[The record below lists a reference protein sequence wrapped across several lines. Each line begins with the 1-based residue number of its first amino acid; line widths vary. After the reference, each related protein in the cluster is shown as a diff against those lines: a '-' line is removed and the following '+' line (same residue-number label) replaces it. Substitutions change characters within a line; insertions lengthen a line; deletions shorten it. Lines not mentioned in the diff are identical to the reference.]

1 MDSYTK
7 RSISILVALIL
18 LISVFPI
25 FAFGFGQPSGADSED
40 WYMTV
45 EGVLEDDTYVLY
57 PYEKANL
64 VIGFSKFGELI
75 NTLENVGLEYGDRDA
90 IAPPAGSSIPAKI
103 PNNIRQSGWLINITY
118 FNIPEREVR
127 NVWACALFSDLYVTG
142 NDWIR
147 VDDDWLGGLAGSP
160 EAEDVEYPYMPGYF
174 INNPTEF
181 GYGGRKTNGTVVTD
195 PIEVLYDGPR
205 RFIARC
211 VNHVYDWVQTSMRDG
226 YVEPLVDVVI
236 TIDFNKVNKE
246 IIVMNDVHLVAENY
260 VVGEI
265 DLPIYKWIPPEGE
278 KPGNLT
284 TVTET
289 IGGLIVQFSDRGR
302 WDIGASPEFKSY
314 VHFYTEGNEVNLS
327 DPLCTD
333 DLIAEGLATVYN
345 DNYTTTDTLPS
356 NLLSRHGPEPRR
368 IDDVNSTFDLAQI
381 ISDDLEYVGFAAF
394 WPSLSDWSVDAGRLN
409 QWWKSLTI
417 NDKHS
422 IDGNITSEPFR
433 SPYVIG
439 EWDFILTDTPTLYDD
454 HVRSDTQFR
463 GVKVCGMTDR
473 NAKPSQIDWIWYPNN
488 IEVGDGSDIEISSL
502 EYLRI
507 DREVA
512 YQLMGVFNPWDLIN
526 AVNNNSSRWVELSEG
541 LGDDN
546 EIDLSTSNLIPMP
559 YSIVENYDY
568 VYLNMTTTLP
578 FYSDEYNGDGI
589 IGDDPN
595 EIGEFFRYS
604 AFPERVL
611 VELDPVNKSG
621 ELTLLKRGE
630 DYVINVTDGTVQA
643 NVYFIEDGE
652 ISNPLEIEEGAL
664 IKVLY
669 STRSGSYE
677 WVNIGRDAE
686 PIDNLSATL
695 IKDAFDSLMGISVK
709 YSALDMN
716 NPDKPSL
723 LRKFGLG
730 DEPVDYYYY
739 YNASLEGDLRTALK
753 DDWNSTVPISSSNII
768 TVGGPMANVFAEY
781 YNEFT
786 QVVYRQN
793 KFDFLFSSDWGA
805 TFYGSTRGYALDT
818 KVPGTLITDLG
829 RAGIGTLST
838 YIDINGTF
846 SLMVYGYR
854 GKDTFWA
861 SQALFDTELP
871 IFVDDGNGVLDW
883 IDENDNSLMDPEDS
897 FGDDI
902 MLGEIYIDNNGELK
916 WFFLPGIVALKMQ
929 NPGVTSLVML
939 IYYDIQHSS
948 LTQDFPVILL
958 VEKLGTITEK
968 PQHPEP

>member
-1 MDSYTK
+1 
-7 RSISILVALIL
+7 
-18 LISVFPI
+18 
-25 FAFGFGQPSGADSED
+25 
-40 WYMTV
+40 
-45 EGVLEDDTYVLY
+45 
-57 PYEKANL
+57 
-64 VIGFSKFGELI
+64 
-75 NTLENVGLEYGDRDA
+75 
-90 IAPPAGSSIPAKI
+90 
-103 PNNIRQSGWLINITY
+103 
-118 FNIPEREVR
+118 
-127 NVWACALFSDLYVTG
+127 
-142 NDWIR
+142 
-147 VDDDWLGGLAGSP
+147 
-160 EAEDVEYPYMPGYF
+160 
-174 INNPTEF
+174 
-181 GYGGRKTNGTVVTD
+181 
-195 PIEVLYDGPR
+195 
-205 RFIARC
+205 
-211 VNHVYDWVQTSMRDG
+211 
-226 YVEPLVDVVI
+226 
-236 TIDFNKVNKE
+236 
-246 IIVMNDVHLVAENY
+246 
-260 VVGEI
+260 
-265 DLPIYKWIPPEGE
+265 
-278 KPGNLT
+278 
-284 TVTET
+284 
-289 IGGLIVQFSDRGR
+289 
-302 WDIGASPEFKSY
+302 
-314 VHFYTEGNEVNLS
+314 
-327 DPLCTD
+327 
-333 DLIAEGLATVYN
+333 
-345 DNYTTTDTLPS
+345 
-356 NLLSRHGPEPRR
+356 
-368 IDDVNSTFDLAQI
+368 
-381 ISDDLEYVGFAAF
+381 
-394 WPSLSDWSVDAGRLN
+394 
-409 QWWKSLTI
+409 
-417 NDKHS
+417 
-422 IDGNITSEPFR
+422 
-433 SPYVIG
+433 
-439 EWDFILTDTPTLYDD
+439 
-454 HVRSDTQFR
+454 
-463 GVKVCGMTDR
+463 
-473 NAKPSQIDWIWYPNN
+473 
-488 IEVGDGSDIEISSL
+488 
-502 EYLRI
+502 
-507 DREVA
+507 
-512 YQLMGVFNPWDLIN
+512 
-526 AVNNNSSRWVELSEG
+526 
-541 LGDDN
+541 
-546 EIDLSTSNLIPMP
+546 
-559 YSIVENYDY
+559 
-568 VYLNMTTTLP
+568 
-578 FYSDEYNGDGI
+578 
-589 IGDDPN
+589 
-595 EIGEFFRYS
+595 
-604 AFPERVL
+604 
-611 VELDPVNKSG
+611 PVNKSG

-686 PIDNLSATL
+686 PIDDLSATL

-902 MLGEIYIDNNGELK
+902 MLGEIYIDNNGESK

-939 IYYDIQHSS
+939 IYYDIHHSS